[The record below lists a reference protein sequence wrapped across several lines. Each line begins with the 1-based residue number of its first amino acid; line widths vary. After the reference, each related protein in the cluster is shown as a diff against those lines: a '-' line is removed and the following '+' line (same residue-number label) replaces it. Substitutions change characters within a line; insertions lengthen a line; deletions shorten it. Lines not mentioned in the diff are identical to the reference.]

1 MSRAQVVH
9 KLIGSFAV
17 LVLALSDHMVS
28 LEKMLAWGLQFNDGW
43 KIYEV
48 KSDDWYH

>member
-28 LEKMLAWGLQFNDGW
+28 LKMLAWGLQFNDGW